1 MLIPF
6 VYRQVEESFFQE
18 LCEIVSRGESTVLL
32 APRFGGSRYALYRL
46 HSLLKER
53 EVEPLVY
60 LRLTRND
67 DPGSAAAVRHLVAAA
82 VRQAGE
88 PVERADPPNSL
99 LGPVERLYEAS
110 GKPVVLFA
118 ANVDNL
124 SYHLSNRLLEEVRTL
139 DQAGKVVAVL
149 TGEDTFYDLIFGP
162 NSEFSCAHQF
172 VLQGLSLEEF
182 KLFARQYHSLVG
194 ELAQPRTIRD
204 IWKYTG
210 GNRHMLRILLWEV
223 LEGRTR
229 GRNGRSTVAI
239 NIQKLVRNSRLPGS
253 YGAEIF
259 RHPARLISHEPRCW
273 PDLQRL
279 IDVGSLDIGAEAGP
293 PTTLELS
300 GVAIRKESRLQFS
313 SPWMEEYVKQHFD
326 SRRWGDLY
334 ARNGDWKQAF
344 AHYARLDPEDMVR
357 PATAEDLLEVELT
370 IRSLNAALYAEIHR
384 GTDALRRLFARGC
397 RYVLGYQEVAFWILK
412 PSAEQP
418 EWSLEIPEEP
428 SQERRRDLE
437 KAAQFLPSLGCPPT
451 GLVPAPEAW
460 KRLAVAASFPGPRPD
475 QQRAVVLSN
484 FKLHTFIS
492 KERERLT
499 HELIGH
505 FLTAYQH
512 ALAME
517 RDRERL
523 AMRNKHVEVMNSIFS
538 ALGSHVHN
546 VNNALVLAA
555 SGLRRLGYSRV
566 LFCLITPTG
575 DHIQGELDDAED
587 SRVNVAK
594 MTYYPLDPPKAD
606 LQPYVIF
613 SRRPKVV
620 PDARREPLANTQVVF
635 ETQMKALAI
644 IPLLNQDGLPVGTI
658 HVERKDGAVPSAEE
672 VEDLL
677 QFGRQLA
684 IAIEQ
689 SERVNL
695 LQAALDKIPEPVLIA
710 DASMRLRFTN
720 APAAE
725 LLALEPGWYG
735 RKEMQAL
742 VEGQLGD
749 VWRLLHE
756 SLQNGQRLVR
766 QIQEIGPGQAYRGVA
781 LAKATTDWKGRTVG
795 AMLHLQDLNYL
806 YAVLKAFRL
815 IAESKNTRSATRAIL
830 KAASLLGHRR
840 GHLFLLDEE
849 DPERLV
855 GYLTLSPNGRIVED
869 PPAGEGGALPR
880 RKDKGQRTWKC
891 IEDKTPIVF
900 CWQQDQEDG
909 VKIITPFG
917 LEALNSNP
925 PQCRNELDKRP
936 GDFWIDF
943 PLITT
948 DEVLG
953 KLSLSCEPTLK
964 PEDFHLLRVL
974 SEMAAGLLDV
984 FMRRERV
991 LQHVEDTVL
1000 GPVAEQAMAGAA
1012 HDIRTRLA
1020 SLPVVLTRYRNRE
1033 RQSAGLKALNDDF
1046 EHTMDEALRI
1056 ITRIK
1061 ERVGSVHLRLRRVD
1075 LAKLVRTA
1083 LGGLLPDDQW
1093 KLLCAPETLE
1103 ADADSDLL
1111 ENALL
1116 ELVQN
1121 SREMI
1126 LVQDD
1131 LRVEVS
1137 LEVLDGDVIESIRL
1151 LYKDNGPGV
1160 PENLKSRIFEPFY
1173 SRRPSRKTST
1183 GLGLAYVRRVISAH
1197 GGVIY
1202 ETGIPG
1208 SGAQFQLD
1216 FPRFAEEEEDHAQV
1230 PGS

>member
-6 VYRQVEESFFQE
+6 AYRQVEESFFQE

-32 APRFGGSRYALYRL
+32 APRFGGSRYAMYRL

-60 LRLTRND
+60 LRLARHD
-67 DPGSAAAVRHLVAAA
+67 KFGSVAAVRHLVAAA
-82 VRQAGE
+82 VQQAGA

-118 ANVDNL
+118 ANVDQL
-124 SYHLSNRLLEEVRTL
+124 SYHLSSRLLEEVRTL

-149 TGEDTFYDLIFGP
+149 TGEDTFYDLVFGP

-182 KLFARQYHSLVG
+182 TRFASHYHSLVG
-194 ELAQPRTIRD
+194 ELAQPETIRD
-204 IWKYTG
+204 IWQHTG
-210 GNRHMLRILLWEV
+210 GNRHMLRILLWEI
-223 LEGRTR
+223 LERR
-229 GRNGRSTVAI
+229 AHRRDHQDPPAI
-239 NIQKLVRNSRLPGS
+239 NIQHLIRRSRLPGP

-259 RHPARLISHEPRCW
+259 LHPTRLISHEPRCW

-279 IDVGSLDIGAEAGP
+279 IAEGSLDIAAEAGP
-293 PTTLELS
+293 PTAIELS
-300 GVAIRKESRLQFS
+300 GVAIRKGSRLQFS
-313 SPWMEEYVKQHFD
+313 SPWMDEYVKQHFD

-344 AHYARLDPEDMVR
+344 AHYARLDLEDMVR
-357 PATAEDLLEVELT
+357 PATAEDLLEVEPT

-384 GTDALRRLFARGC
+384 GTDAMRRLFARGC
-397 RYVLGYQEVAFWILK
+397 RYVLGYQEVAFWVLK
-412 PSAEQP
+412 QSDEYPT
-418 EWSLEIPEEP
+418 WSLEIPEEP
-428 SQERRRDLE
+428 RQDMRHHLE
-437 KAAQFLPSLGCPPT
+437 KAAEFLPPLGCPPT
-451 GLVPAPEAW
+451 GLVPVPDPW
-460 KRLAVAASFPGPRPD
+460 KRLAVAASFPGLRPD

-484 FKLHTFIS
+484 FKLHTPIS

-505 FLTAYQH
+505 FLTGYQH

-613 SRRPKVV
+613 SRRPKIV
-620 PDARREPLANTQVVF
+620 PDARREPLANIQVVS
-635 ETQMKALAI
+635 ESQMKALAI
-644 IPLLNQDGLPVGTI
+644 VPLLNQDGVPVGTI
-658 HVERKDGAVPSAEE
+658 HVERKDGTVPSVDE

-710 DASMRLRFTN
+710 DAAMRLRFTN

-725 LLALEPGWYG
+725 LLAQKPGWYV
-735 RKEMQAL
+735 RKEMPVL

-756 SLQNGQRLVR
+756 SLDNGQRLVR

-781 LAKATTDWKGRTVG
+781 LANAIADWKRRTVG

-815 IAESKNTRSATRAIL
+815 IAESKDTRSAKRAIL

-840 GHLFLLDEE
+840 GHLFLVDEE

-855 GYLTLSPNGRIVED
+855 GDLTLTSDGRIVED
-869 PPAGEGGALPR
+869 PPAGDGSGPPC
-880 RKDKGQRTWKC
+880 RKDRGQRTWKC
-891 IEDKTPIVF
+891 IEEKAPIVF
-900 CWQQDQEDG
+900 CWQEDQEDG

-917 LEALNSNP
+917 LEAINSNP
-925 PQCRNELDKRP
+925 PKCLNEQDKQP

-943 PLITT
+943 PLITP
-948 DEVLG
+948 DEILG
-953 KLSLSCEPTLK
+953 KLSLSCDPILK
-964 PEDFHLLRVL
+964 PEDFHLLRML
-974 SEMAAGLLDV
+974 AEMAAGLLDA
-984 FMRRERV
+984 FNRRERV
-991 LQHVEDTVL
+991 LQNVEDAVL
-1000 GPVAEQAMAGAA
+1000 GPAAEEAMAGAA
-1012 HDIRTRLA
+1012 HSILARLA
-1020 SLPVVLTRYRNRE
+1020 NVPFLLTKYRE
-1033 RQSAGLKALNDDF
+1033 RESQSLELKELNDNL
-1046 EHTMDEALRI
+1046 EHTMKEVQEIVD
-1056 ITRIK
+1056 RIK
-1061 ERVGSVHLRLRRVD
+1061 ERLGPVKPRLRRLD
-1075 LAKLVRTA
+1075 LLRLLRTVLEGSLA
-1083 LGGLLPDDQW
+1083 NHQW
-1093 KLLCAPETLE
+1093 SLRCDGQTFD
-1103 ADADSDLL
+1103 ADADSHLL
-1111 ENALL
+1111 EIALL
-1116 ELVQN
+1116 ELVKN
-1121 SREMI
+1121 SREI
-1126 LVQDD
+1126 VVEKD
-1131 LRVEVS
+1131 LCVRVS
-1137 LEVLDGDVIESIRL
+1137 LDSVSGNIPESIRL
-1151 LYKDNGPGV
+1151 LYMDNGPGV
-1160 PENLKSRIFEPFY
+1160 PDHLKSRVFEPFF
-1173 SRRPSRKTST
+1173 SRRPGRKVST
-1183 GLGLAYVRRVISAH
+1183 GLGLAFVQRVISSH
-1197 GGVIY
+1197 GGTVH
-1202 ETGIPG
+1202 EAGVFG

-1216 FPRFAEEEEDHAQV
+1216 FPRFAEEENHVQV

>member
-1 MLIPF
+1 MLVPF
-6 VYRQVEESFFQE
+6 AYRQVEESFFQE

-32 APRFGGSRYALYRL
+32 APRFGDSRYPLYRL
-46 HSLLKER
+46 HSLLEEL

-67 DPGSAAAVRHLVAAA
+67 DPGSAAAVRRLVEEA
-82 VRQAGE
+82 VQQAGE
-88 PVERADPPNSL
+88 PVERADPPGSL

-118 ANVDNL
+118 ANVDHL

-149 TGEDTFYDLIFGP
+149 TGEDTFYDLVFGP

-172 VLQGLSLEEF
+172 ILQGLSLEEF
-182 KLFARQYHSLVG
+182 TRSARHYQSLVG
-194 ELAQPRTIRD
+194 ELAQPEIIRD
-204 IWKYTG
+204 IWQHTG

-223 LEGRTR
+223 LERRARRR
-229 GRNGRSTVAI
+229 GDHTPAAI
-239 NIQKLVRNSRLPGS
+239 DIQDLIRRSRLPGP

-259 RHPARLISHEPRCW
+259 RHPVRLISHEPRCW
-273 PDLQRL
+273 PNLQRL
-279 IDVGSLDIGAEAGP
+279 IAEGSLDLAAEAGP
-293 PTTLELS
+293 PTAIELS
-300 GVAIRKESRLQFS
+300 GVATRKGSRLQFS

-334 ARNGDWKQAF
+334 ARNGDWPQAF

-370 IRSLNAALYAEIHR
+370 IRSLNAALYAEINR

-397 RYVLGYQEVAFWILK
+397 RYVLGYQEVAFWALK
-412 PSAEQP
+412 QSDEHPT
-418 EWSLEIPEEP
+418 WSLEIPEEP
-428 SQERRRDLE
+428 SQEKRHHLE
-437 KAAQFLPSLGCPPT
+437 KATEFLPPLGCPPT
-451 GLVPAPEAW
+451 GLVPVPYPW
-460 KRLAVAASFPGPRPD
+460 KRLAVAASFPGLRPD

-484 FKLHTFIS
+484 FKLHTPIS

-505 FLTAYQH
+505 FLTGYQN

-555 SGLRRLGYSRV
+555 GGLRRLGYSRV

-587 SRVNVAK
+587 SRANVAK

-613 SRRPKVV
+613 SRRPKIV
-620 PDARREPLANTQVVF
+620 PDARREPLANVQMVF

-644 IPLLNQDGLPVGTI
+644 VPLLNQDGLPVGTI
-658 HVERKDGAVPSAEE
+658 HVERKDGAVPSADE

-725 LLALEPGWYG
+725 LLAQKPGWYA
-735 RKEMQAL
+735 RKEMPVLA
-742 VEGQLGD
+742 EGQLGD

-756 SLQNGQRLVR
+756 SLNNGQRLVR
-766 QIQEIGPGQAYRGVA
+766 QIQEIGPGQPYRGVA
-781 LAKATTDWKGRTVG
+781 LTDAIEDWKRRTVG
-795 AMLHLQDLNYL
+795 AMLHLQNLNYL

-815 IAESKNTRSATRAIL
+815 IAESKDTRSAKRAIL

-840 GHLFLLDEE
+840 GRLFLVDEE

-855 GYLTLSPNGRIVED
+855 GDLTLTPDGQIVED
-869 PPAGEGGALPR
+869 PPAGEGSDLPR
-880 RKDKGQRTWKC
+880 RKDRGHHTWKC
-891 IEDKTPIVF
+891 IEEKTPIVF
-900 CWQQDQEDG
+900 CWQEDQEDG
-909 VKIITPFG
+909 IKIITPFG
-917 LEALNSNP
+917 LEAINSNP
-925 PQCRNELDKRP
+925 PRCRNELDKQP

-943 PLITT
+943 PLLTP
-948 DEVLG
+948 DETLG
-953 KLSLSCEPTLK
+953 KLSLSCDPTLK
-964 PEDFHLLRVL
+964 PEDFHLLRML
-974 SEMAAGLLDV
+974 SEMAAGLLDA
-984 FMRRERV
+984 FNRRERV
-991 LQHVEDTVL
+991 IQEVENAVL
-1000 GPVAEQAMAGAA
+1000 GPMAEEAMAGAA
-1012 HDIRTRLA
+1012 HNILARLA
-1020 SLPVVLTRYRNRE
+1020 NAPFLLKKYRE
-1033 RQSAGLKALNDDF
+1033 REPQSAELKALNDDL
-1046 EHTMDEALRI
+1046 EHTIQEVYEIVARI
-1056 ITRIK
+1056 R
-1061 ERVGSVHLRLRRVD
+1061 ERLGPVKPRLRRID
-1075 LAKLVRTA
+1075 LIRLVRTV
-1083 LGGLLPDDQW
+1083 LGGTLPNGQW
-1093 KLLCAPETLE
+1093 DLRCDGEILE
-1103 ADADSDLL
+1103 ADADSHLL
-1111 ENALL
+1111 EIALL
-1116 ELVQN
+1116 ELVKN
-1121 SREMI
+1121 SREI
-1126 LVQDD
+1126 VVERD
-1131 LRVEVS
+1131 LCVRVS
-1137 LEVLDGDVIESIRL
+1137 LEIVNGNVLESIRL

-1160 PENLKSRIFEPFY
+1160 PDHLKSRIFEPFF
-1173 SRRPSRKTST
+1173 SRRPGRKVST
-1183 GLGLAYVRRVISAH
+1183 GLGLSFVQRVISAH
-1197 GGVIY
+1197 GGAVY
-1202 ETGIPG
+1202 ETGVFG
-1208 SGAQFQLD
+1208 SGAQFRLD
-1216 FPRFAEEEEDHAQV
+1216 FPRFAEEEGHAQV